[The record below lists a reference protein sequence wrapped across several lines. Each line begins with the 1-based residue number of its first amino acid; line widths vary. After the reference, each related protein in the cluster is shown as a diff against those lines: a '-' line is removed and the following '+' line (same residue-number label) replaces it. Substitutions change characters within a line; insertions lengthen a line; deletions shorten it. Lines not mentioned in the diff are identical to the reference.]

1 MRLPVLYDPP
11 PQAMPTPEIVVDA
24 DTTPRQFTVRTIL
37 AARKWT
43 IPAALLVTVHQV
55 CEVLVP
61 VVMGQAID
69 RAVATRDAGALW
81 MWLLVLA
88 VVFAVLSFSA
98 RFGGRIG
105 QAGMLAVQHR
115 LRTRV
120 TDRILDVRGVG
131 GPPRAPGVTLNI
143 ATSDVEKLARG
154 IAVSVYPVGHLAA
167 VLFGAVML
175 LSTSWVLGAVILVG
189 APLVLWLLDKGSGPL
204 RRRSFEEQKVAGA
217 AAGTATDLISG
228 IRVVK
233 GIGADGEASRRY
245 LSASRRALDG
255 VLRSARAEGA
265 YVATMDLVSGLLIV
279 GVAVSAGAMAV
290 TGSLTVGQLITVV
303 GVTQVI
309 MGPLGALGTNMGAV
323 WAASLASA
331 ERVLSIL
338 QAPPAIVTGDR
349 DTDGRGTVEFDGLT
363 VGDVHD
369 LDLTVPEGAF
379 VVVHTD
385 AGTTADLVA
394 VLSRVRAP
402 DRGRVL
408 VGGVDLPDLA
418 PDAARRV
425 LRVVP
430 HASHL
435 FEGTVLDNIAAGIP
449 EDGAIDR
456 DDRVTRAV
464 FAAACDD
471 VARVLPAGLDT
482 PVGEAGRLL
491 SGGQRQRVALAR
503 ALAAPAD
510 VLVLV
515 DPTTAVDSVTE
526 ATIAERLP
534 EVRRGHTTIVFTR
547 SPALTAA
554 ADDVLVV
561 PAASDRSF
569 VPSREQH

>member
-1 MRLPVLYDPP
+1 MRLPVLFDPP
-11 PQAMPTPEIVVDA
+11 AQAMPTPEIRVDA
-24 DTTPRQFTVRTIL
+24 QTTPRQFTVRTIF

-43 IPAALLVTVHQV
+43 VPAAVLVSVHQI
-55 CEVLVP
+55 CETLVP

-69 RAVATRDAGALW
+69 RAVATRDAGALVA
-81 MWLLVLA
+81 WLLVLA
-88 VVFAVLSFSA
+88 AVFVVLSFSA

-131 GPPRAPGVTLNI
+131 GPPQAPGVTLNI
-143 ATSDVEKLARG
+143 ATSDVEQLARG
-154 IAVSVYPVGHLAA
+154 IAVAVYPVGHLAA
-167 VLFGAVML
+167 VLFGGVVL
-175 LSTSWVLGAVILVG
+175 LSTSWMLGVAILTG
-189 APLVLWLLDKGSGPL
+189 APLILWLLDKGSGPL
-204 RRRSFEEQKVAGA
+204 RRRSLEEQKVAGT
-217 AAGTATDLISG
+217 AAGTATDLVSG

-265 YVATMDLVSGLLIV
+265 YVATMELVSGMLV
-279 GVAVSAGAMAV
+279 AGVAIAAGAMAV

-309 MGPLGALGTNMGAV
+309 MGPLAALGTSMGAA
-323 WAASLASA
+323 WASAVASA
-331 ERVLSIL
+331 ERVLGIL
-338 QAPPAIVTGDR
+338 QAPAAVVVGDR
-349 DTDGRGTVEFDGLT
+349 DTDGRATVEFDCLT
-363 VGDVHD
+363 AGHVRA
-369 LDLTVPEGAF
+369 LTATVPEGAF
-379 VVVHTD
+379 VVVRAD
-385 AGTTADLVA
+385 ADATADLVA
-394 VLSRVRAP
+394 VLSRVHLP
-402 DRGRVL
+402 EQGRVL
-408 VGGVDLPDLA
+408 VGGVDLAELGA
-418 PDAARRV
+418 GAARRS

-435 FEGTVLDNIAAGIP
+435 FEGTILENIAAGIP
-449 EDGAIDR
+449 PDAADA
-456 DDRVTRAV
+456 DARVTRAV

-503 ALAAPAD
+503 ALASPVD

-534 EVRRGHTTIVFTR
+534 EARRGHTTIVFTR
-547 SPALTAA
+547 SPAFTAV
-554 ADDVLVV
+554 ADEILSLPAESAMPSV
-561 PAASDRSF
+561 PKQ
-569 VPSREQH
+569 EQP

>member
-1 MRLPVLYDPP
+1 MKLPVLFDPP
-11 PQAMPTPEIVVDA
+11 AQAMPTPEILVDDA
-24 DTTPRQFTVRTIL
+24 TTPRRFALRTML

-43 IPAALLVTVHQV
+43 IPGAALVVVHQV
-55 CEVLVP
+55 CETLVP

-69 RAVATRDAGALW
+69 KAVATRDAGSLW
-81 MWLLVLA
+81 AWLLALA
-88 VVFAVLSFSA
+88 ALFAVLTVSA

-105 QAGMLAVQHR
+105 QAGMLAVQHK

-120 TDRILDVRGVG
+120 TDRILDVRGLG
-131 GPPRAPGVTLNI
+131 GRQRAPGETLNI
-143 ATSDVEKLARG
+143 ATSDVEQLARG
-154 IAVSVYPVGHLAA
+154 IAIMVYPVGHFAA
-167 VLFGAVML
+167 VVF
-175 LSTSWVLGAVILVG
+175 GAVILLGTSWILGAAILVS
-189 APLVLWLLDKGSGPL
+189 APLMLWLLDKGSGPL
-204 RRRSFEEQKVAGA
+204 RRRSFEAQKVAGA
-217 AAGTATDLISG
+217 AAGTATDLVSG

-245 LSASRRALDG
+245 VAASSRALRG

-265 YVATMDLVSGLLIV
+265 YVATMELVSGLLIAA
-279 GVAVSAGAMAV
+279 VAVAAAAMAV
-290 TGSLTVGQLITVV
+290 TGSLTVGELITVV

-309 MGPLGALGTNMGAV
+309 MGPLAALGSNMGAV
-323 WAASLASA
+323 WAAALASS
-331 ERVLSIL
+331 ERVLGIL
-338 QAPPAIVTGDR
+338 QAPPAVDTGDR
-349 DTDGRGTVEFDGLT
+349 DHPGGGTLELDGLRAGA
-363 VGDVHD
+363 VDD
-369 LDLTVPEGAF
+369 LDLRVDDGTF

-385 AGTTADLVA
+385 SETTADLVD
-394 VLSRVRAP
+394 VLSRTRQP
-402 DRGRVL
+402 DSGRVL
-408 VGGVDLPDLA
+408 VGGVDLFDLGH
-418 PDAARRV
+418 DAARRA

-435 FEGTVLDNIAAGIP
+435 FEGSVLDNIAAGIP
-449 EDGAIDR
+449 PDAPDGDT
-456 DDRVTRAV
+456 RVTRAV

-503 ALAAPAD
+503 ALAAPSD

-554 ADDVLVV
+554 ADRVV
-561 PAASDRSF
+561 TVADRSY
-569 VPSREQH
+569 VPTGESR